1 LLRRILSNVTGAR
14 GECLEEAGDRAER
27 PAAVIISYKKVAG
40 HPRIT
45 RIATT
50 LAETGRDVLIVGLS
64 DTPEETDFVV
74 SPKVEGI
81 GLAKFNFRQY
91 LIRCALRPLN
101 ALQLAVDQLRW
112 RT

>member
-1 LLRRILSNVTGAR
+1 M
-14 GECLEEAGDRAER
+14 AER
-27 PAAVIISYKKVAG
+27 DTAANGEPRPQAVVLGYKKVEG

-64 DTPEETDFVV
+64 HTVEESEFHVN
-74 SPKVEGI
+74 SNVEGM
-81 GLAKFNFRQY
+81 GLAKFNLRQF
-91 LIRCALRPLN
+91 LLRRALRPLH
-101 ALQLAVDQLRW
+101 ALQLFAEQLRW